1 MTTDY
6 FVNHARAR
14 RFPWTLY
21 HQPLERDLARF
32 LRHVAAE
39 HPRGEVLIVGCGL
52 LHEIDAAPGGLAFHV
67 ADIDERAVAA
77 VLARRDPR
85 ITGGTVVDPEQPIDH
100 SLRQSLGQSPGQSL
114 GQSPALG
121 ATRRFAAI
129 YAKEVVE
136 HVRAWPGWL
145 TGLRRALVPGG
156 RLWLSTPNYG
166 EPWLAALES
175 TVLELIAR
183 RSGFSRRDLHP
194 TRFSRR
200 SLARG
205 LVSAGFEQVDV
216 RVAPSRLALTAWARG
231 AGAGTGRI
239 GGSGDLAHGRAR

>member
-6 FVNHARAR
+6 FVNHGRAR
-14 RFPWTLY
+14 QFPWTLY

-32 LRHVAAE
+32 LRQVAAE
-39 HPRGEVLIVGCGL
+39 HPTGELLVVGCGL
-52 LHEIDAAPGGLAFHV
+52 LHEIDAAPSGLVFHV
-67 ADIDERAVAA
+67 ADIDERAVDA

-85 ITGGTVVDPEQPIDH
+85 ITGGTVVAPEQPID
-100 SLRQSLGQSPGQSL
+100 GN
-114 GQSPALG
+114 LG
-121 ATRRFAAI
+121 AGRRFAAI

-136 HVRAWPGWL
+136 HVHAWPSWL
-145 TGLRRALVPGG
+145 AGLRRALVPSG

-166 EPWLAALES
+166 EPWLATLES

-205 LVSAGFEQVDV
+205 LGGAGFEEARV
-216 RVAPSRLALTAWARG
+216 RVTPTRLAMTAWAR
-231 AGAGTGRI
+231 APR
-239 GGSGDLAHGRAR
+239 

>member
-32 LRHVAAE
+32 LRQVAAE

-52 LHEIDAAPGGLAFHV
+52 LHEIDTAPSGLGFHV

-100 SLRQSLGQSPGQSL
+100 SLGQNRAPGAA
-114 GQSPALG
+114 G
-121 ATRRFAAI
+121 RFAAI

-145 TGLRRALVPGG
+145 TGLRRALVPSG

-200 SLARG
+200 SLSRG
-205 LVSAGFEQVDV
+205 LVCAGFDQVEV
-216 RVAPSRLALTAWARG
+216 RVAPSRLALTAWARS
-231 AGAGTGRI
+231 R
-239 GGSGDLAHGRAR
+239 